1 MQNKNKVQSSAQQRY
16 CWLWKTNGPTDH
28 RCQKSFFFCNGKKEG
43 NMQPWPLACFEVP
56 RRSAT
61 SCLREISSQT
71 APATIWSHQWLG
83 SKEPACRSCMSEF
96 SRARKWMMMMN
107 WCPLSRGY
115 EKTKVERLRGELLSL
130 TDFGVE
136 GTLEE
141 REAKVEQVFTMPWKE
156 NIAAPFLACMSSF
169 IFYPPSCWAS
179 TLIITNVHHF
189 TVLRRRDSRV
199 EEQTEDVWAKS
210 ACNSGLIIKASN
222 SGRIIIARGHS
233 KFWWYHRNFDQTCR
247 RTDGF
252 ARGFA
257 H

>member
-1 MQNKNKVQSSAQQRY
+1 
-16 CWLWKTNGPTDH
+16 
-28 RCQKSFFFCNGKKEG
+28 
-43 NMQPWPLACFEVP
+43 
-56 RRSAT
+56 
-61 SCLREISSQT
+61 
-71 APATIWSHQWLG
+71 
-83 SKEPACRSCMSEF
+83 
-96 SRARKWMMMMN
+96 
-107 WCPLSRGY
+107 
-115 EKTKVERLRGELLSL
+115 
-130 TDFGVE
+130 
-136 GTLEE
+136 
-141 REAKVEQVFTMPWKE
+141 
-156 NIAAPFLACMSSF
+156 MSSF

-257 H
+257 WWYHRNFDQTCRRTDGFARGFAHYVFLWPWSICPGFLDKVTVATNIVFLAFEQAVDHTNCVRRYWGKPDSSLQGGR

>member
-1 MQNKNKVQSSAQQRY
+1 MNALFHRLSSQIASHWQETWFMKRMMHAGSGEKGRLEKECRNHPNQYTTYCNKCKIKTKYKVVHNSDTADYEKPMGQLTIDVRS
-16 CWLWKTNGPTDH
+16 H
-28 RCQKSFFFCNGKKEG
+28 FFSNGKKEG

-141 REAKVEQVFTMPWKE
+141 REAKVEQVFTMLWKE
-156 NIAAPFLACMSSF
+156 NIQLRSLPACHPSS
-169 IFYPPSCWAS
+169 S
-179 TLIITNVHHF
+179 TPHH
-189 TVLRRRDSRV
+189 V
-199 EEQTEDVWAKS
+199 EHQ
-210 ACNSGLIIKASN
+210 
-222 SGRIIIARGHS
+222 H
-233 KFWWYHRNFDQTCR
+233 
-247 RTDGF
+247 
-252 ARGFA
+252 
-257 H
+257 